1 MTKKL
6 LINFFRNKA
15 NGIDTDIKDFE
26 KYFDGICYEYHK
38 NISMLSNDLDE
49 CEDEYNKVEIIKELQ
64 NRSMD
69 EVIILQNLV
78 EFLIESNKKKDSR
91 IDDILNNREKVYIED
106 II

>member
-1 MTKKL
+1 
-6 LINFFRNKA
+6 
-15 NGIDTDIKDFE
+15 
-26 KYFDGICYEYHK
+26 
-38 NISMLSNDLDE
+38 MLSNDLDE

-78 EFLIESNKKKDSR
+78 EFLIESNRKKDDR
-91 IDDILNNREKVYIED
+91 IEAILSSKEKVYIEE

>member
-1 MTKKL
+1 MNTKL
-6 LINFFRNKA
+6 LINFFRNKE

-26 KYFDGICYEYHK
+26 EYFNSICYEYHR
-38 NISMLSNDLDE
+38 IMGILSNDLVE
-49 CEDEYNKVEIIKELQ
+49 CKDEYAEVEIIKKL
-64 NRSMD
+64 RYRAMD

>member
-15 NGIDTDIKDFE
+15 NGIDTDVKDFE
-26 KYFDGICYEYHK
+26 KYFDAICYEYHK

-49 CEDEYNKVEIIKELQ
+49 CEDEYNKVEIIKELKD
-64 NRSMD
+64 RAMD

-78 EFLIESNKKKDSR
+78 DFLIESNRKKNDR
-91 IDDILNNREKVYIED
+91 IEAILSSKQTVYIEE